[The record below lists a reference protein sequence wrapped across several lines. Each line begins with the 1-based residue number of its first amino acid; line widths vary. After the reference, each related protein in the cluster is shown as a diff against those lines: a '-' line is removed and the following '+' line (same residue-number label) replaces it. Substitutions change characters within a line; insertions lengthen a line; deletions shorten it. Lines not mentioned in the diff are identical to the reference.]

1 MTHSCIYQQS
11 IENTNDEPNLT
22 DISNFHIDTS
32 LSETKRLSILLSML
46 ENPYFFKVNNVS
58 VHVGYNSQKTLREIF
73 TNYLLSKR

>member
-11 IENTNDEPNLT
+11 IENSKNEPNLT

-46 ENPYFFKVNNVS
+46 NNPYLFKVNNVT
-58 VHVGYNSQKTLREIF
+58 VHVGYNSPNSLKQIF
-73 TNYLLSKR
+73 TNYLLSKK